1 MSDQLDDLINLD
13 DFEARAAARLPA
25 SVFAY
30 YAGGA
35 GDEVTVRENRAAFA
49 RLALKPRVLV
59 DVNRRDLSITLLGR
73 RLSCPILVAPTAF
86 HRLAHPLGEVATA
99 RAAAAAGTTMVLSTL
114 STCTVEEVARAA
126 PGPLWFQ
133 LYIYRDRGA
142 TRALVERAAAA
153 GCGALVLT
161 VDAPL
166 LGRREADV
174 RHRFH
179 LPAGLSVKHLEA
191 AGLDRLPE
199 RAEGSGL
206 AAYFASLLDPA
217 LTWRD
222 VEWLRSLTP
231 LPLLI
236 KGVLRA
242 DDAVRAAESGAAG
255 VIVSNHGGRQ
265 LDTAPA
271 TITVLA
277 EVAEALEGRAEV
289 LMDGGVRRGTDV
301 VKALAL
307 GAKAVLVGR
316 PVLWGLAAGGE
327 RGVARVLALLRE
339 ELDLAMALC
348 GCRSVGEVTK
358 DLVQPGGM

>member
-1 MSDQLDDLINLD
+1 MADQLDDLLTLA
-13 DFEARAAARLPA
+13 DFEARAAATLPK
-25 SVFAY
+25 SVFDY
-30 YAGGA
+30 YASGA
-35 GDEVTVRENRAAFA
+35 DGQVTLRENREAFD
-49 RLALKPRVLV
+49 RLAVKPRMLV
-59 DVNRRDLSITLLGR
+59 DVSRRDLSATVLGQP
-73 RLSCPILVAPTAF
+73 LSFPVLVAPTAF
-86 HRLAHPLGEVATA
+86 QRLAHPKGEVATA
-99 RAAAAAGTTMVLSTL
+99 RAAAAAGTIMVLSTL
-114 STCTVEEVARAA
+114 STCSLEEVASAA
-126 PGPLWFQ
+126 GGPLWFQ
-133 LYIYRDRGA
+133 LYIYKDRGV

-153 GCGALVLT
+153 GCRALVLT
-161 VDAPL
+161 ADAPL
-166 LGRREADV
+166 LGRRLADV
-174 RHRFH
+174 RNRFH
-179 LPAGLSVKHLEA
+179 LPEGLSVRNLDA
-191 AGLDRLPE
+191 AGRGRLPD

-206 AAYFASLLDPA
+206 AAYFASLLDPS

-222 VEWLRSLTP
+222 VEWLRSITG

-271 TITVLA
+271 TIAVLA
-277 EVAEALEGRAEV
+277 EIAEALDGRVAV
-289 LMDGGVRRGTDV
+289 LVDGGIRRGTDV

-348 GCRSVGEVTK
+348 GCRSVAELTK
-358 DLVQPGGM
+358 DLIA